1 MLYVL
6 DISNYIT
13 INNVSLKKFL
23 KYLTLKEEHINS
35 YTIYTIPNVEF
46 CGIVGNLIIY
56 IKSNIVY
63 KLYFYNINY
72 IQLFDILHIDAKCQ
86 RQIIYNKLN
95 LELKDKYK
103 YDTENNLYYNDFY
116 NIMFIELTNSYN
128 ILIERRNKWQ
138 EN

>member
-6 DISNYIT
+6 DISNYVT
-13 INNVSLKKFL
+13 INDISLKNFL
-23 KYLTLKEEHINS
+23 KYLTLKEEHING

-72 IQLFDILHIDAKCQ
+72 IQLFDILHIDTKGQ

-95 LELKDKYK
+95 LELTDKYK
-103 YDTENNLYYNDFY
+103 YDTENNLYYNNFY

>member
-6 DISNYIT
+6 DISNHVT

-23 KYLTLKEEHINS
+23 KYLTLKEEHING

-72 IQLFDILHIDAKCQ
+72 IQLFDILHIDTKCQ

-95 LELKDKYK
+95 LELTDKYK
-103 YDTENNLYYNDFY
+103 YDTENNLYYNNFY